1 MNTKLDFSEKLKEIL
16 HDPIDKPFDIRGHK
30 RRAEEY
36 AQALGVT
43 WEDIKGSDWISSC
56 MERSLIPEGIV
67 QDFDEIR
74 HPFSES
80 RIENNFLRFKKEVFD
95 VVNQITKR
103 MGDVLLQEEYD
114 RKFLYIWRNYQENLI
129 EGSNGREWKKY
140 IPLFP
145 ADTRIP
151 DHSIWEHSKI
161 TSAVNALWDDEN
173 KSLLQNNSL
182 FLLSIGP
189 VQTFIS
195 QTRKT
200 QDLFMSSF
208 LLSYLTFVAMEK
220 IIED

>member
-80 RIENNFLRFKKEVFD
+80 RIENNFLRFKK
-95 VVNQITKR
+95 R
-103 MGDVLLQEEYD
+103 SSM
-114 RKFLYIWRNYQENLI
+114 
-129 EGSNGREWKKY
+129 
-140 IPLFP
+140 
-145 ADTRIP
+145 
-151 DHSIWEHSKI
+151 
-161 TSAVNALWDDEN
+161 
-173 KSLLQNNSL
+173 
-182 FLLSIGP
+182 LSI
-189 VQTFIS
+189 
-195 QTRKT
+195 R
-200 QDLFMSSF
+200 
-208 LLSYLTFVAMEK
+208 
-220 IIED
+220 

>member
-1 MNTKLDFSEKLKEIL
+1 
-16 HDPIDKPFDIRGHK
+16 
-30 RRAEEY
+30 
-36 AQALGVT
+36 
-43 WEDIKGSDWISSC
+43 
-56 MERSLIPEGIV
+56 ME
-67 QDFDEIR
+67 
-74 HPFSES
+74 
-80 RIENNFLRFKKEVFD
+80 
-95 VVNQITKR
+95 
-103 MGDVLLQEEYD
+103 
-114 RKFLYIWRNYQENLI
+114 
-129 EGSNGREWKKY
+129 KY

-220 IIED
+220 IIEDYGPTNIIYPDLYKQPLVDWWLETRKK